1 MLLLKTMVEFDDC
14 RNPAGGKSPRWTSDG
29 GHCKRGQAV
38 AITSELPTAGRL
50 ALVPIELHAP
60 IAIDDVTLA
69 GESPEIHSSVD

>member
-1 MLLLKTMVEFDDC
+1 MVEFDDC
-14 RNPAGGKSPRWTSDG
+14 RNPADGKPLRWTSDG
-29 GHCKRGQAV
+29 EHCKRSQTV

-69 GESPEIHSSVD
+69 GDSPEIHSSED